1 MRSKSLKDYRVVIA
15 SNSNDRDGIGI
26 EVQDWTEEIVEILI
40 DIFRDD
46 ENDSYT
52 ITLFEENLPLELIEE
67 SIKYFKNEI
76 PSKFQK

>member
-15 SNSNDRDGIGI
+15 SNSNERDGIGI
-26 EVQDWTEEIVEILI
+26 EVQDNTKEVVKILI

-46 ENDSYT
+46 ENDRYT

-67 SIKYFKNEI
+67 SIESFKKEI
-76 PSKFQK
+76 PSEFQK

>member
-15 SNSNDRDGIGI
+15 SNSNGRDGIGI
-26 EVQDWTEEIVEILI
+26 EVQDSIEEIVEILI

-46 ENDSYT
+46 KNDSYT

-67 SIKYFKNEI
+67 SIEYFKKEI
-76 PSKFQK
+76 PSEFQK

>member
-26 EVQDWTEEIVEILI
+26 EVQDWTEETVEILI

-52 ITLFEENLPLELIEE
+52 ITLFEENLPLELIEK

>member
-15 SNSNDRDGIGI
+15 SNSNERDGIGI
-26 EVQDWTEEIVEILI
+26 EVQDNTKEVVKILI

-46 ENDSYT
+46 ENDRYT

-67 SIKYFKNEI
+67 SIEYFKKEI
-76 PSKFQK
+76 PSEFQK